1 MEWGTGYSSRNE
13 CHIPPDGIGH
23 SCSSVH
29 HKGSLCFRVC
39 LSSNKAVLGTK
50 TVKNNKV
57 WEVSQIPLWIHR
69 LTSSCQVQCDVNYR
83 RLNEKFLGTLDL
95 SCTMTP
101 RSHGSK
107 GLNIFSCICFVC
119 VHGFGNAKW
128 TLPVM
133 HAQLLW
139 VLYNL
144 NIKVI
149 YSQFWLRLS
158 LMARRRLISKSFK
171 KIFIL
176 YKFCSYLFL
185 FNLFQLL
192 KLKSW

>member
-13 CHIPPDGIGH
+13 CHLPPDGIGH

-39 LSSNKAVLGTK
+39 LSSNKAVLGTE

-95 SCTMTP
+95 SSISMPISSPAFLTF
-101 RSHGSK
+101 R
-107 GLNIFSCICFVC
+107 
-119 VHGFGNAKW
+119 
-128 TLPVM
+128 
-133 HAQLLW
+133 
-139 VLYNL
+139 
-144 NIKVI
+144 IKVGVSKPFEYNPLASTQKAI
-149 YSQFWLRLS
+149 YGKLPSFLEGCCWIMSWEEWIICGNHLS
-158 LMARRRLISKSFK
+158 RDA
-171 KIFIL
+171 
-176 YKFCSYLFL
+176 
-185 FNLFQLL
+185 NL
-192 KLKSW
+192 